1 MSRRT
6 HLQNVLFYLV
16 VIIILLFVLGPYC
29 WMISSSFKTSLEIQG
44 MKPTWIPQTFTLD
57 NYKEMNKTVPIFSY
71 FKNSLIVSG
80 GTMIFSLILSTLAAY
95 GISRFRFRGRN
106 LYVVIL
112 MATQMLPGIL
122 FVIPYFMLF
131 TWIKN
136 TFGIPMTNTFHGLIF
151 TYTSFALPFSILM
164 LRNYLDSVPKSID
177 EQALI
182 DGCTR
187 FQALY
192 KIIIPLAKPGLAAMG
207 IYSFIMGWNEI
218 LFATILTSTKTK
230 TIALGLLQ
238 YITQNQARWGQ
249 MMAACI
255 IASLPIIIIFTS
267 YQKHIVQGLVAG
279 ATKG

>member
-1 MSRRT
+1 MTKRT
-6 HLQNVLFYLV
+6 PLQNVLFYF
-16 VIIILLFVLGPYC
+16 VIIVILFFVLGPYC
-29 WMISSSFKTSLEIQG
+29 WMISSSFKTSIEIQG
-44 MKPTWIPQTFTLD
+44 MNPTWIPQTLTLD
-57 NYKEMNKTVPIFSY
+57 NYIEMNNTVPIFTY
-71 FKNSLIVSG
+71 FKNSIIVSG

-95 GISRFRFRGRN
+95 GISRFRFKGRN

-131 TWIKN
+131 TWIKSN
-136 TFGIPMTNTFHGLIF
+136 LGIPMTNTFQGLIF

-218 LFATILTSTKTK
+218 LFATILTGTKTK

-249 MMAACI
+249 MMAACMF
-255 IASLPIIIIFTS
+255 ATLPIIIAFTA

>member
-1 MSRRT
+1 
-6 HLQNVLFYLV
+6 
-16 VIIILLFVLGPYC
+16 
-29 WMISSSFKTSLEIQG
+29 MISSSFKTSLEIQG